1 MDWEVIVIGAAF
13 VLLVLLGVWRFVLQ
27 IRIVKLF
34 LRRLFGL
41 DK

>member
-1 MDWEVIVIGAAF
+1 MSWEEVIVGAAI
-13 VLLVLLGVWRFVLQ
+13 VLLVVLGVWRFVLQ

-34 LRRLFGL
+34 LRRLFGF